1 MLFDT
6 AATGCCLERRN
17 PMDNQAIV
25 KVGYALVAAMV
36 VAAKLIG

>member
-1 MLFDT
+1 
-6 AATGCCLERRN
+6 
-17 PMDNQAIV
+17 MDNQAIV